1 MTLTEFILLIS
12 ALVLLAACVALAIAL
27 YNNKKAE
34 NGLKES
40 IEKYLQKGELTP
52 FSTKDNDFSYLQNAV
67 CDLQNAVE
75 LEKSNSDL
83 QSKKNS
89 EFIADVSHQL
99 KTPIAGLRLYV
110 EMDNSLNPTDHT
122 KKELQLIEKTENLI
136 GKLLML
142 QKLKTD
148 EYKMDFENHNIK
160 DIVSS
165 IIKDLEPLYPEKT
178 ITVKGY
184 GQIRCDKSWIF
195 EALENIVKN
204 SCQHTGNNGKVDILI
219 DEGERSVIV
228 TVTDNGGGVSEK
240 DLKTLFRRFTKT
252 DNASPE
258 STGLGLAITRA
269 IIEKHHGTVSAENCE
284 GGLKITVCMP
294 KISGKITI

>member
-1 MTLTEFILLIS
+1 MTTLEISLLIIS
-12 ALVLLAACVALAIAL
+12 SVLLLVCVVLCVLLIL
-27 YNNKKAE
+27 KKKDE
-34 NGLKES
+34 KNLKES
-40 IEKYLQKGELTP
+40 IEKYLQNGDLTP
-52 FSTKDNDFSYLQNAV
+52 FSTKDNEFSCLQNAV

-75 LEKSNSDL
+75 LEKNNSDL

-99 KTPIAGLRLYV
+99 KTPIAGLRLFV

-136 GKLLML
+136 GKLLTL

-165 IIKDLEPLYPEKT
+165 IAKDLEPLYPEKT

-184 GQIRCDKSWIF
+184 GDIRCDKGWMF
-195 EALENIVKN
+195 EALENIIKN
-204 SCQHTGNNGKVDILI
+204 SCQHTGNDGKIDVLI
-219 DEGERSVIV
+219 DEGERSVII
-228 TVTDNGGGVSEK
+228 TVADNGGGVSEK

-269 IIEKHHGTVSAENCE
+269 IVEKHHGTVSAENCE
-284 GGLKITVCMP
+284 DGLKITVCLP
-294 KISGKITI
+294 KISGTLTI

>member
-1 MTLTEFILLIS
+1 MTLTEIILLACA
-12 ALVLLAACVALAIAL
+12 ALLLIVCAALAATLVSR
-27 YNNKKAE
+27 KKDE
-34 NGLKES
+34 NSLKES
-40 IEKYLQKGELTP
+40 IERYLQKGDLTP
-52 FSTKDNDFSYLQNAV
+52 FSTKDNDFAALQNAI
-67 CDLQNAVE
+67 CDLQNEVE

-136 GKLLML
+136 GKLLTL

-148 EYKMDFENHNIK
+148 EYKMDFELYNIS
-160 DIVSS
+160 DIVKS
-165 IIKDLEPLYPEKT
+165 IVKDLEPLYPQKS
-178 ITVKGY
+178 ITVTGN
-184 GQIRCDKSWIF
+184 GEIRCDKEWIF

-204 SCQHTGNNGKVDILI
+204 SCQHTGDNGKINIII
-219 DEGERSVIV
+219 DEGERSVII
-228 TVTDNGGGVSEK
+228 TVTDNGGGVSEQ

-269 IIEKHHGTVSAENCE
+269 IVEKHHGTVSAENCE
-284 GGLKITVCMP
+284 GGLKITVCLP
-294 KISGKITI
+294 KISGVLTI